1 MNYVNNLRASEDAYF
16 FTKQLS
22 EVVDN
27 VMKHEDAYNDRQAGM
42 SYKEIAEK
50 YGVTESAVKSW
61 NSRYWTKGKV
71 ATSASKVA
79 TKRKKAG
86 APLRNQNAVKHGLF
100 AKYLPSETL
109 EIVADIEEAS
119 PLDIL
124 WANIQIKFAAIL
136 RAQKLMHVKAV
147 DDHLGVT
154 STESTIKSAGA
165 SVEKRVVKK
174 EEVISSIEREEKF
187 LYAQSRA
194 MDTLLRLIKQYDDM
208 CHGDLATEEAQARI
222 DKLKAEVAT
231 IRKNEDGPTEQDM
244 SSYVEALRGEVTE
257 VWADEEE

>member
-1 MNYVNNLRASEDAYF
+1 
-16 FTKQLS
+16 
-22 EVVDN
+22 
-27 VMKHEDAYNDRQAGM
+27 MKHEDAYNDRQAGM

-61 NSRYWTKGKV
+61 NSRYWPKGKV
-71 ATSASKVA
+71 ATSTQKVATFTSKVA
-79 TKRKKAG
+79 TKRRKAG
-86 APLRNQNAVKHGLF
+86 APPRNQNAVKHGLF

-154 STESTIKSAGA
+154 STESAIKSAGT
-165 SVEKRVVKK
+165 SVEKRIVKK
-174 EEVISSIEREEKF
+174 EEVVSSIEREEKF

-208 CHGDLATEEAQARI
+208 CHGDLNTEEARARI